1 MNKSDQKSAQEI
13 RYFAFIARS
22 GKEDETQNGMKKET
36 NRGIEKRLIEIDG
49 ARKDNNRTAK
59 PTGQKDQANRCWKPE
74 TLNKDRNKNINLA
87 LILRHWRRK
96 VNRNTQST

>member
-49 ARKDNNRTAK
+49 ARKDNNRTAE
-59 PTGQKDQANRCWKPE
+59 PTGRKGSSKSLLE
-74 TLNKDRNKNINLA
+74 TRDTEQRSK
-87 LILRHWRRK
+87 
-96 VNRNTQST
+96 

>member
-59 PTGQKDQANRCWKPE
+59 PTGPKGSSKSLLE
-74 TLNKDRNKNINLA
+74 TRDTEQRSK
-87 LILRHWRRK
+87 
-96 VNRNTQST
+96 